1 MMSEKKRFGSRIS
14 SIFNHSSQPQAPKQ
28 NPPKQGPQKPAAAP
42 ASTSTSTSASISTG
56 RTTKAQGPPSSGY
69 PQTNGSNS
77 TTQPSPSKVVPLSR
91 PYSNVSAQTN
101 DTLKSPSRTIVTSE
115 SFNQQSPQYLSRIGG
130 SPDTPETS
138 QIQKSPNPSVSNL
151 RRKPPSTS
159 DLDSFDFGTSNS
171 PKSGTG
177 ITNDILA
184 DLENEIDN
192 FLRDGTESENALSTE
207 PRSSNH
213 SFQFPSSSSNA
224 DSERSSNHEIN
235 RSTPIVGLSDI
246 LNQQEG
252 KVVNHT
258 VPYPLDF
265 PLSTPFD
272 SPVDSP
278 QIIQNEFM
286 PITSNDSDD
295 LKPLNNEMIPSNVIS
310 SSSTISTRDNYS
322 PIAPNSVNVSR
333 RTTTTQTPSRLQS
346 VRSAS
351 TQRSQSFLGRTVTQR
366 TQGSSIR
373 RISSSVGSINLAN
386 TYVHTIRRSAGTAYN
401 ESKPTKWKL
410 PVGIQPEDKTRNMR
424 AGLLNTSRKKTSG
437 VELKHGHLKPRLLA
451 AEIDEGDE
459 STSIGLTKTATSN
472 TTVTAATSTE
482 VQSIVTTS
490 TKYGSG
496 SGSGSGSIKRNVSI
510 TSSSSSGSLSDKNFT
525 NLGYYQ
531 HRGYRGDDDEDDGD
545 VDDNIGDDGD
555 DETEDENGHV
565 NGSVFSDINSIG
577 QEEERPRLVLANPDT
592 DDSD

>member
-1 MMSEKKRFGSRIS
+1 M
-14 SIFNHSSQPQAPKQ
+14 
-28 NPPKQGPQKPAAAP
+28 
-42 ASTSTSTSASISTG
+42 
-56 RTTKAQGPPSSGY
+56 
-69 PQTNGSNS
+69 
-77 TTQPSPSKVVPLSR
+77 
-91 PYSNVSAQTN
+91 
-101 DTLKSPSRTIVTSE
+101 
-115 SFNQQSPQYLSRIGG
+115 
-130 SPDTPETS
+130 
-138 QIQKSPNPSVSNL
+138 
-151 RRKPPSTS
+151 
-159 DLDSFDFGTSNS
+159 
-171 PKSGTG
+171 
-177 ITNDILA
+177 
-184 DLENEIDN
+184 
-192 FLRDGTESENALSTE
+192 
-207 PRSSNH
+207 
-213 SFQFPSSSSNA
+213 
-224 DSERSSNHEIN
+224 
-235 RSTPIVGLSDI
+235 
-246 LNQQEG
+246 
-252 KVVNHT
+252 
-258 VPYPLDF
+258 
-265 PLSTPFD
+265 
-272 SPVDSP
+272 
-278 QIIQNEFM
+278 
-286 PITSNDSDD
+286 
-295 LKPLNNEMIPSNVIS
+295 
-310 SSSTISTRDNYS
+310 
-322 PIAPNSVNVSR
+322 
-333 RTTTTQTPSRLQS
+333 
-346 VRSAS
+346 
-351 TQRSQSFLGRTVTQR
+351 
-366 TQGSSIR
+366 
-373 RISSSVGSINLAN
+373 GSINLAN

-401 ESKPTKWKL
+401 ELKPTKWKL

-565 NGSVFSDINSIG
+565 NGSVFLDINSIG